1 MKTAIAVRHV
11 AFEDLGSLE
20 EVLRAREISV
30 RYVEAGIDDLASI
43 APEAADLAIVLGGP
57 IGVYEIEQ
65 YPFLVQEIE
74 WLRARLSRDLPT
86 VGICLGA
93 QMMAA
98 ALGAQVYSGKAGK
111 EIGWAPLE
119 PGPHAR
125 EFPFIAPLLDGRTS
139 VLHWHGD
146 TFDLPAGARH
156 IAGTQRYPNQAFAW
170 GRNGLA
176 LQFHLEVQA
185 RRLES
190 WFIGHAC
197 EISGVRELSPQQ
209 LRRDTA
215 QHAAALES
223 MAPAIWNSWLDSLD
237 NPR

>member
-98 ALGAQVYSGKAGK
+98 ALVRQYCTGMATRSIFPQ
-111 EIGWAPLE
+111 AP
-119 PGPHAR
+119 G
-125 EFPFIAPLLDGRTS
+125 T
-139 VLHWHGD
+139 
-146 TFDLPAGARH
+146 LPARSVILTRHSPGAATGWLFNFTSKSRH
-156 IAGTQRYPNQAFAW
+156 GAWRVGSSDMLARYRAY
-170 GRNGLA
+170 GSC
-176 LQFHLEVQA
+176 HL
-185 RRLES
+185 
-190 WFIGHAC
+190 
-197 EISGVRELSPQQ
+197 
-209 LRRDTA
+209 
-215 QHAAALES
+215 
-223 MAPAIWNSWLDSLD
+223 N
-237 NPR
+237 N